1 MAQARK
7 VRRKPAQK
15 KERGPLPGWIWLLA
29 GLLIGLG
36 VAAVLYLQGADRPD
50 SLSDWLSERDRPAA
64 EPRPEPVPDPAS
76 EREPEREEPRFRY
89 YELLPEDEVTVPDAP
104 ARDDADTDA
113 PPAPLDTPDADGPVV
128 LQTGSFRR
136 AEQADEMRARLTLLG
151 LSPEVREAEI
161 DGDTWYR
168 VYLGPY
174 SDPDRTREVLERLR
188 SEGIEALRLRDRG

>member
-15 KERGPLPGWIWLLA
+15 KQRGPLPGWVWLLA

-36 VAAVLYLQGADRPD
+36 VAAVMYLQGADRPD
-50 SLSDWLSERDRPAA
+50 SLGDWLSERDRP
-64 EPRPEPVPDPAS
+64 EVESPE
-76 EREPEREEPRFRY
+76 EEPAADPPSEEQETRFRY
-89 YELLPEDEVTVPDAP
+89 YELLPEDEVPVPD
-104 ARDDADTDA
+104 
-113 PPAPLDTPDADGPVV
+113 PPAAEEDEPTPLPPDTATPDDGEPVL

-151 LSPEVREAEI
+151 LSPEISETDV
-161 DGDTWYR
+161 DGETWYR

-174 SDPDRTREVLERLR
+174 TDPDRTREVLERLQ